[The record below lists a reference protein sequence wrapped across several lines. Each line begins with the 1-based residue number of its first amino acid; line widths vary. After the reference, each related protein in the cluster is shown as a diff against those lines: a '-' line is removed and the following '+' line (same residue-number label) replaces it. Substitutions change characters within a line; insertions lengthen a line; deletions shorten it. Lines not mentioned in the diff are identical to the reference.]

1 MGRRTL
7 SFSNYFSALRLHVS
21 HFGSFVEVPC
31 RCEFI
36 LAREGRV
43 RARIMSA
50 AAAEPPVAAGAAASS
65 GGASGQ
71 KRARKD
77 IEEVPTAPVPDVLAL
92 PLAPIMRIIRSK
104 LPDGVMVGT
113 ETKKA
118 FGKACSLFILYL
130 TTIASDIAKEN
141 SRSTVTGADV
151 LAALRDLEFDDLIPS
166 VESSIAAFREGEKA
180 RSIEQAA
187 KKAVKGPQ
195 QAAEDA
201 AKDDAHMKEDD
212 EEADLAADEDDEEQQ
227 EEDEDEKE

>member
-1 MGRRTL
+1 
-7 SFSNYFSALRLHVS
+7 
-21 HFGSFVEVPC
+21 
-31 RCEFI
+31 
-36 LAREGRV
+36 
-43 RARIMSA
+43 MST

-187 KKAVKGPQ
+187 KKAVKGPH

-212 EEADLAADEDDEEQQ
+212 EEAELAADEDDEEQQ

>member
-1 MGRRTL
+1 
-7 SFSNYFSALRLHVS
+7 
-21 HFGSFVEVPC
+21 
-31 RCEFI
+31 
-36 LAREGRV
+36 
-43 RARIMSA
+43 
-50 AAAEPPVAAGAAASS
+50 
-65 GGASGQ
+65 
-71 KRARKD
+71 
-77 IEEVPTAPVPDVLAL
+77 
-92 PLAPIMRIIRSK
+92 
-104 LPDGVMVGT
+104 
-113 ETKKA
+113 
-118 FGKACSLFILYL
+118 
-130 TTIASDIAKEN
+130 
-141 SRSTVTGADV
+141 VTGADV